1 MLAQAPEPET
11 THLSFSLLD
20 DHVDDLSAP
29 PEEAVLVAAAET
41 ELEDPRDSSDAS
53 QMCVPPH
60 PLFGLCCLMHQTGTL
75 CCDYRFIA
83 HVNMLLAQLFA
94 LFQDFPNFIKLP
106 PVLTNA
112 TQRSDMR
119 APIRRFVSA
128 ALSLFL
134 PHSFHYRPV
143 MLLWRKIMHF
153 TDAHHALRPRYAK
166 AWCVLFFICAQ
177 QVIIIALPPFF
188 LLVTT
193 ATTSEAAEQLNPS
206 GRPSTRP
213 SWSSKRSPRSRPDLL
228 PTTSRVPLPPLALPH
243 VSLSLTSSCDGCPQ
257 RRTCG
262 SSSGTSCST

>member
-1 MLAQAPEPET
+1 MLQDYDDIDLCLCFVRDCIKRHKGVKAQHFAAVLRGEVSELVQSLGALDPNAYSYTRGLIHTFRLAVLIHAHILEWLFMLAQAPEPET
-11 THLSFSLLD
+11 THHSFSLLD

-41 ELEDPRDSSDAS
+41 ALEEPRDSSDAS

-119 APIRRFVSA
+119 APNSAIRYRSPLTLLTTLHPLQAGHA
-128 ALSLFL
+128 ALAQN
-134 PHSFHYRPV
+134 Y
-143 MLLWRKIMHF
+143 
-153 TDAHHALRPRYAK
+153 ALHR
-166 AWCVLFFICAQ
+166 
-177 QVIIIALPPFF
+177 
-188 LLVTT
+188 
-193 ATTSEAAEQLNPS
+193 
-206 GRPSTRP
+206 
-213 SWSSKRSPRSRPDLL
+213 RSPC
-228 PTTSRVPLPPLALPH
+228 TSAKV
-243 VSLSLTSSCDGCPQ
+243 
-257 RRTCG
+257 
-262 SSSGTSCST
+262 